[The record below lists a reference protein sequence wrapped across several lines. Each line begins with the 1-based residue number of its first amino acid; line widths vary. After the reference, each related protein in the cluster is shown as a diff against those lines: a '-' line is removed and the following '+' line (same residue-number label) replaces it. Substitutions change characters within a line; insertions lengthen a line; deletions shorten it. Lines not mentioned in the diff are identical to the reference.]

1 MTQTRAG
8 VLAMLAACVLWGM
21 APLFFSTLSHVPP
34 AEVMAHRVFWS
45 MILFAGF
52 LLWQGRLRSLRGAFE
67 SRGTTLRT
75 VFSSLFVSSNWFLF
89 IYAVFIGRTTE
100 AALGYYIFPLV
111 AVVLGVIIYGERLS
125 RLQWGAVALAAAGVL
140 WLTIGLGT
148 APVISLILAV
158 TFGLY
163 GMIKKGLTIGPVVSV
178 TAEALVLVP
187 PALGYLLWL
196 AWQGTGAFGQE
207 LTTSLLL
214 AASGIQTALPL
225 ILFSRAAQRI
235 AYSTVGLIQYINPTL
250 QFLCAVFILSEPFG
264 TVQLTAFAMI
274 WTALAI
280 YTASGFAQDRA
291 RRKSAIASVAPDA
304 GITKSSS
311 EASAKP

>member
-1 MTQTRAG
+1 MTDTRSG
-8 VLAMLAACVLWGM
+8 VLAMLAACTLWGL

-34 AEVMAHRVFWS
+34 AEVMAHRVLWS
-45 MILFAGF
+45 MVLFSGF
-52 LLWQGRLRSLRGAFE
+52 LGWQGRLAALREAYA
-67 SRGTTLRT
+67 TPAATWRT

-89 IYAVFIGRTTE
+89 IYAVFVGRTTE

-111 AVVLGVIIYGERLS
+111 AVVLGVVVYGERLS
-125 RLQWGAVALAAAGVL
+125 RGQWAAVGLAAAGVV
-140 WLTIGLGT
+140 WLTLGLGQ

-163 GMIKKGLTIGPVVSV
+163 GMVKKGLTIGPVVSV
-178 TAEALVLVP
+178 TAETFVLIL
-187 PALGYLLWL
+187 PAVAYLIWL
-196 AWQGTGAFGQE
+196 ALQGQGVFGRD

-264 TVQLTAFAMI
+264 SVQVVAFSMI

-280 YTASGFAQDRA
+280 YSGLGFARDRA
-291 RRKSAIASVAPDA
+291 RRKSAMASSAEAPVS
-304 GITKSSS
+304 TNPKSDG
-311 EASAKP
+311 SAKP